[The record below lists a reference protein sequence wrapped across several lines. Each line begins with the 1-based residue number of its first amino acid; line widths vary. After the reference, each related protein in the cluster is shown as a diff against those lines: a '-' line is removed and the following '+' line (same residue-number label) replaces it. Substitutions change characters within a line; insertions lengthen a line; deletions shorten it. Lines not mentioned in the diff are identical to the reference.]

1 MDSQLLT
8 PLTTLETR
16 LNNLLMSMVSSPTAA
31 GAPAAALALLDADDA
46 LSSALETL
54 HTHQSNYAKILR
66 LRAEALALEE
76 RVRDIVREAE
86 NVGNE
91 ISTACQQGRGVSDE
105 DSSDSESSESEAEGE
120 TGDLD
125 THMGGISERAP
136 IDQKETG
143 RVKGKGK
150 HRNEVDYKLLVDF
163 ARRISRYN
171 SDAAADVGTAS
182 PLRATPPTGD
192 ADGQRQQ
199 IGANEENGKPVERGG
214 TSGQRP
220 AAKGVGVAAL
230 SQETVSWLD
239 ETAKWSRD
247 LSRMPF
253 PSEDR
258 IRMGLMG
265 QLQAKASEGVDVE
278 KEIGRL
284 IRVSEG
290 EGPGVGG
297 GEASAGAG
305 EHATT
310 MDEAV
315 ATTGEHIS
323 TSGHGHAGDNIG
335 RSDTAMG
342 DVPVTLP
349 KPKAVLDLD
358 LYDPDEDD

>member
-8 PLTTLETR
+8 PLSTLETR

-31 GAPAAALALLDADDA
+31 GAPAAALVLLEADDA

-66 LRAEALALEE
+66 LRAEALSLEE
-76 RVRDIVREAE
+76 RVRDIVREVE

-91 ISTACQQGRGVSDE
+91 ISTACQQGMDVSDD
-105 DSSDSESSESEAEGE
+105 DSSDSESEIEAEG
-120 TGDLD
+120 GSADLD
-125 THMGGISERAP
+125 THMGGVSERSP
-136 IDQKETG
+136 RFDPKETG
-143 RVKGKGK
+143 KGKRK
-150 HRNEVDYKLLVDF
+150 LKNEIDYKLLVDF

-171 SDAAADVGTAS
+171 SDAAADVGAGS

-192 ADGQRQQ
+192 AGGQPQQ
-199 IGANEENGKPVERGG
+199 VGVKEENGKTVERVG
-214 TSGQRP
+214 TGRQP
-220 AAKGVGVAAL
+220 VAKGVGVAAL

-265 QLQAKASEGVDVE
+265 QLQTKASEGVDVE
-278 KEIGRL
+278 KEIERL

-290 EGPGVGG
+290 EGAGTGAGPGG
-297 GEASAGAG
+297 AQDSAGAG
-305 EHATT
+305 EHATA
-310 MDEAV
+310 MDEV
-315 ATTGEHIS
+315 VGIRGEHIARGS
-323 TSGHGHAGDNIG
+323 IG

-342 DVPVTLP
+342 GVPVTGA

>member
-76 RVRDIVREAE
+76 RVRDIVREVE

-91 ISTACQQGRGVSDE
+91 ISTACQQGAGISDD
-105 DSSDSESSESEAEGE
+105 DSSDSDSEIGAEGE
-120 TGDLD
+120 GEGEDLD
-125 THMGGISERAP
+125 THMGGVSELSP
-136 IDQKETG
+136 VGLKG
-143 RVKGKGK
+143 SGKGK
-150 HRNEVDYKLLVDF
+150 RKGMGRNEIDYKLLVDF

-171 SDAAADVGTAS
+171 SDAAADVGAGS
-182 PLRATPPTGD
+182 PMKTPLPPGD
-192 ADGQRQQ
+192 ANGQRQRF
-199 IGANEENGKPVERGG
+199 GANEENGEAAERVE
-214 TSGQRP
+214 TSGQQT
-220 AAKGVGVAAL
+220 AKGVGVAAL

-239 ETAKWSRD
+239 ETANWSRD

-265 QLQAKASEGVDVE
+265 QLQTRASEGVDVE
-278 KEIGRL
+278 KEIERL

-290 EGPGVGG
+290 GEGAGG
-297 GEASAGAG
+297 GDEGSPAVG
-305 EHATT
+305 EHAT
-310 MDEAV
+310 MEEVVGIGGGHMSA
-315 ATTGEHIS
+315 
-323 TSGHGHAGDNIG
+323 SGHGHASGGSG
-335 RSDTAMG
+335 RADTAMG
-342 DVPVTLP
+342 GVPAART